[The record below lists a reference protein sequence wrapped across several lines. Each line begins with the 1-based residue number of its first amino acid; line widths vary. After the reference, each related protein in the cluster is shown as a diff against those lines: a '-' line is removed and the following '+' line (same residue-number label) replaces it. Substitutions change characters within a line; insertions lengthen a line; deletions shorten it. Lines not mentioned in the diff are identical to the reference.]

1 MNPQSSEADT
11 FKKDNKRQRS
21 SVWNYFKRV
30 SINGVNRAECLQ
42 KECGK
47 TFSLVNWS
55 TSALF
60 KHLRD
65 IHKIENLKKNTNG
78 RVIIGRIQ
86 HKLSKAQKKKLD
98 SLAIEAIIKDGRS
111 FNDFNKTGL
120 KRFLQYAIPGY
131 NPIHRNNVHENLRK
145 LYLSHRKIMIN
156 DLSNVSDIAIT
167 VDFWSDRKSQSY
179 LVLTGHYVDE
189 AFKSISTVLQFS
201 TFDKRHFSDL
211 IGKEIEQQLI
221 DLNIFHKVTTITCDN
236 APNMLGLF
244 QHLSRDIIRIP
255 CMAHVLHLILCNGL
269 NIWETGEVDDSNNT
283 TAKRKNNKEKHE
295 FDEGLSQSVRK
306 MSIGGDDV
314 STLDQQNSQDSE
326 EDVSG
331 VACFIIS
338 ICFPFQISEDE
349 IESDEENGAA
359 EGAEGTETN
368 GGKDSEKKDGEDEI
382 ESDDSDFE
390 DDKIEDNFQ
399 FGVVTNAADTQERA
413 SIIVERQIGYIL
425 RSK

>member
-1 MNPQSSEADT
+1 
-11 FKKDNKRQRS
+11 
-21 SVWNYFKRV
+21 
-30 SINGVNRAECLQ
+30 
-42 KECGK
+42 
-47 TFSLVNWS
+47 
-55 TSALF
+55 
-60 KHLRD
+60 
-65 IHKIENLKKNTNG
+65 
-78 RVIIGRIQ
+78 
-86 HKLSKAQKKKLD
+86 
-98 SLAIEAIIKDGRS
+98 
-111 FNDFNKTGL
+111 
-120 KRFLQYAIPGY
+120 
-131 NPIHRNNVHENLRK
+131 
-145 LYLSHRKIMIN
+145 
-156 DLSNVSDIAIT
+156 
-167 VDFWSDRKSQSY
+167 
-179 LVLTGHYVDE
+179 
-189 AFKSISTVLQFS
+189 
-201 TFDKRHFSDL
+201 
-211 IGKEIEQQLI
+211 
-221 DLNIFHKVTTITCDN
+221 
-236 APNMLGLF
+236 
-244 QHLSRDIIRIP
+244 
-255 CMAHVLHLILCNGL
+255 
-269 NIWETGEVDDSNNT
+269 
-283 TAKRKNNKEKHE
+283 
-295 FDEGLSQSVRK
+295 